1 MLVEFVLLIY
11 YPSPCNKT
19 LPQTNAIKKSASYKD
34 LKNQKAQKEKP
45 THTAFQALSTMKN
58 QFSKDVTKLN

>member
-1 MLVEFVLLIY
+1 MQQNFAA
-11 YPSPCNKT
+11 NKR
-19 LPQTNAIKKSASYKD
+19 NKKISIIQRLEKS
-34 LKNQKAQKEKP
+34 KAQKEKP